1 MSIPTLS
8 DCHTHS
14 TCSPDGES
22 TPREQLARAV
32 ELNLY
37 AWTLTDHC
45 EAQAWEEDYRARSE
59 NARAAMAEL
68 AALAPAGLHFY
79 RGIELGQATQNPEA
93 ARLVWEHPDYDF
105 VIGSIHNLRKKEDF
119 YYMKYEPEKMADVHE
134 LLTKYWAEELEMIA
148 LGYFDSL
155 GHLTYPLRYMETAL
169 GHPVDLTPHREAI
182 DAIFKALIRTDKAL
196 EVNTSGLRQGLGK
209 TFPDLPLVKRYRE
222 LGGRLVTLGSDAHRT
237 ADLASG
243 IPEGMAML
251 REAGFTEYHVYQK
264 HTPAALPLAE

>member
-1 MSIPTLS
+1 MKYRCAS

-32 ELNLY
+32 ELGLY

-45 EAQAWEEDYRARSE
+45 EAQAWEEEYRD
-59 NARAAMAEL
+59 RAAAAREAMADL
-68 AALAPAGLHFY
+68 AARAPAGLRFY
-79 RGIELGQATQNPEA
+79 RGVELGQATQDPEA

-105 VIGSIHNLRKKEDF
+105 VIGSIHNLRNREDF
-119 YYMKYEPEKMADVHE
+119 YYMKYEPDKMADVNE
-134 LLTKYWAEELEMIA
+134 LLEKYWAEELEMID
-148 LGYFDSL
+148 LGCFDSL

-169 GHPVDLTPHREAI
+169 RHPVDLTPHLEAI
-182 DAIFKALIRTDKAL
+182 DAIFTALIRRDKAL

-209 TFPDLPLVKRYRE
+209 TFPDLPLVKRYRA
-222 LGGRLVTLGSDAHRT
+222 LGGKLITLGSDAHRT
-237 ADLASG
+237 ADLGAG

-251 REAGFTEYHVYQK
+251 REAGFTEYHVYEK
-264 HTPAALPLAE
+264 HTPAALPLA